1 MGSILGNR
9 VTRVEDP
16 RFLTARRRLRRRHP
30 ISRTRRGAPTS
41 ARRTPTPRS
50 SRSTSATRVEVPG
63 VLRVFT
69 AADLAP
75 LNPTPPSRPGLPEA
89 MNRPFLAADR
99 VRFVG
104 EAVVAVVAETQAAAV
119 DAAELVLVDY
129 EPLPAVVDVEQSATD
144 ELLIFPEAG
153 IERRDEARHA
163 RAGRLLRVRGG
174 RRRADRQP
182 ASERRAD
189 GGARRRRVLDARRP
203 VSCTTRR
210 ARAVTSPSRCCARCT
225 GSNRHRCA

>member
-1 MGSILGNR
+1 MLCPGDRIWSHIGGVSETVATAVGPAEEGTGVGSILGNR

-16 RFLTARRRLRRRHP
+16 RFLTGGGDYVDAIRFPDEAYCAYVRSPYAHATIESIDVGDARRGAGRAARVHRRRLD
-30 ISRTRRGAPTS
+30 S
-41 ARRTPTPRS
+41 AQPDAAQP
-50 SRSTSATRVEVPG
+50 AG
-63 VLRVFT
+63 T
-69 AADLAP
+69 AA
-75 LNPTPPSRPGLPEA
+75 A

-153 IERRDEARHA
+153 IERRDEARDA
-163 RAGRLLRVRGG
+163 RAGRL
-174 RRRADRQP
+174 RRM
-182 ASERRAD
+182 
-189 GGARRRRVLDARRP
+189 
-203 VSCTTRR
+203 
-210 ARAVTSPSRCCARCT
+210 
-225 GSNRHRCA
+225 